1 MFTRLSFAIA
11 HIKLGLKIKKL
22 KVKCVPNKLI
32 KKILRKL
39 ILDGFLNG
47 FSYIYN
53 KPYYIEIYLKYDFN
67 LLPIIKNI
75 KLISTAGHRVYFKY
89 RQVIKAYK
97 KGHYFLLSTTKG
109 LFTITEIMLYR
120 LKIGGEV
127 ILQLNFL

>member
-1 MFTRLSFAIA
+1 MFTRLAFAIA
-11 HIKLGLKIKKL
+11 HIKLGLKIKKI
-22 KVKCVPNKLI
+22 KVKCIPNKLI

-47 FSYIYN
+47 FSYINN

-67 LLPIIKNI
+67 LIPIIKNI

-89 RQVIKAYK
+89 RQVVKAYK
-97 KGHYFLLSTTKG
+97 KSHYFLLSTTKG
-109 LFTITEIMLYR
+109 LFSITEIMLYQ

-127 ILQLNFL
+127 ILQLNYL